1 MAMWIFDRLQSM
13 GEQRYLLRH
22 LFVSSELTQ
31 LTLIMVR
38 DIWKREQKDAFGW
51 GGFGGNEGKTTMFFC
66 VLLYLLKKGRIHLRC
81 EDKAVVWNMAKMG
94 FQLLELDWFSVYGV
108 WHGLFLSV
116 HAHECLS
123 RKIILKP
130 RRSCSVPGILFQ
142 QCDQANIAWEN
153 MGVKPAY
160 PYLYLWVGA
169 HLLITNYF
177 SLLLV
182 ENLGF

>member
-51 GGFGGNEGKTTMFFC
+51 GGFGGNEGKKTMFFC

-94 FQLLELDWFSVYGV
+94 FQLLELDWFSVYGF

-123 RKIILKP
+123 RKIKNTAVFQGSCFSSVIKQILLEK
-130 RRSCSVPGILFQ
+130 I
-142 QCDQANIAWEN
+142 WE
-153 MGVKPAY
+153 
-160 PYLYLWVGA
+160 WS
-169 HLLITNYF
+169 LLIHTF
-177 SLLLV
+177 TC
-182 ENLGF
+182 G